1 MSHTISVRL
10 TKDLAEWLEQT
21 AAKTGLSQGRIV
33 RDQLEQARAGAS
45 NQAFLKLAGA
55 VRGPKD
61 LSSRKG
67 FGRP

>member
-33 RDQLEQARAGAS
+33 RDQLEQARARAS
-45 NQAFLKLAGA
+45 SQSFLKLAGV

>member
-1 MSHTISVRL
+1 MGHAISVRL

-33 RDQLEQARAGAS
+33 RDQLEQARARGS
-45 NQAFLKLAGA
+45 SQSFLKLAGS

-67 FGRP
+67 FSRP

>member
-10 TKDLAEWLEQT
+10 TKDLAEWLEET
-21 AAKTGLSQGRIV
+21 AARTGLSQGRIV
-33 RDQLEQARAGAS
+33 RDQLEESRTRATS
-45 NQAFLKLAGA
+45 QPFLRLAGV

-67 FGRP
+67 FGRS